1 MATAKEDLE
10 RFLAAQPA
18 DASKEE
24 LIRELAFELM
34 VQRGL
39 ADSDAGRTLS
49 NSDMRDRIASWQSQ

>member
-10 RFLAAQPA
+10 QFLATQPA
-18 DASKEE
+18 DTSKEE

-39 ADSDAGRTLS
+39 ADSDHGKTIS
-49 NSDMRDRIASWQSQ
+49 NGDMQHRINLWQQ